1 MSANYYRN
9 QERGR
14 ANDWSK
20 EEIDQRRNNQ
30 NRCCHSNYNDLLW
43 HQLDYDMWNA
53 QTDRIVLWSDV
64 SVVDCHWYLDGNL
77 SFMERKS
84 AVRPLKYLRTRQNN
98 DQKVLSAKNIK
109 NNGAY
114 WYHCQNPR
122 SHDLVSAPYARGW
135 TYKINCCLSAGKIR
149 PVCTGMNLTGLKL
162 KIQLFVYGI
171 RWERIFNHLLR
182 MPKREWWSR
191 QTSRTFPVRM
201 EKCISGPARPWSDRP
216 VWVFVTSAPS
226 KKRSAS

>member
-1 MSANYYRN
+1 MRANYYRN

-14 ANDWSK
+14 TNDWSK

-114 WYHCQNPR
+114 WYYCQNPR

-149 PVCTGMNLTGLKL
+149 PVCTGMN
-162 KIQLFVYGI
+162 
-171 RWERIFNHLLR
+171 
-182 MPKREWWSR
+182 PKQHPRFFIINALP
-191 QTSRTFPVRM
+191 RTHGDEPDRTVRC
-201 EKCISGPARPWSDRP
+201 E
-216 VWVFVTSAPS
+216 FL
-226 KKRSAS
+226 